1 MIAIIILISF
11 ALAIYSY
18 CWIPTIFV
26 LIYCLLS
33 KKFRQ
38 YRIRNSVICITVIIT
53 SFLVFGWLNAPA
65 QLDSI
70 SVDWGKTEFYKGEE
84 AEIQVNPQTF
94 DAEIKKLTLSKN
106 DIASLKYEDGKA
118 IIKFK
123 NYGLQHYFLL
133 PMIIL
138 TVQCK
143 K

>member
-70 SVDWGKTEFYKGEE
+70 SVDWGKTEFYTGEE